1 MRRTLSTWRTP
12 TRRSVLGLVLPGR
25 AQQRSEMV
33 VMRVEDRHEEHACEE
48 SKAPHGVQKSF
59 LISARGRVEQPHLGK
74 VAYLILGQVEPD
86 AIFDI
91 PHGTYWYGDSLLAQR
106 CPSSRRTWVTQ

>member
-1 MRRTLSTWRTP
+1 
-12 TRRSVLGLVLPGR
+12 
-25 AQQRSEMV
+25 MV

-59 LISARGRVEQPHLGK
+59 LTGARGRVEQPHFGK
-74 VAYLILGQVEPD
+74 LAYLILGQAEPD

-91 PHGTYWYGDSLLAQR
+91 PHGTYWYGDSLLAPKVPFVEEDVGDAMIAR
-106 CPSSRRTWVTQ
+106 LDH